1 MYIAHLIRITY
12 LSYLVHEGYD
22 NVHTEEKIMA
32 RKDTSGLMSSAGI
45 MRYFEA
51 EESAIKIDPLI
62 VIATAVFFGGLVM
75 ALNFYFGR
83 LW

>member
-1 MYIAHLIRITY
+1 
-12 LSYLVHEGYD
+12 
-22 NVHTEEKIMA
+22 MA
-32 RKDTSGLMSSAGI
+32 KKDTSGLMSSAGI

-51 EESAIKIDPLI
+51 EESAIKIDPMFVVAACI
-62 VIATAVFFGGLVM
+62 IFGAVVM